1 MRFSIYSEL
10 QSWPGKSQRQV
21 YDEAIEQVVN
31 ADRLGYYAYAIIEH
45 FFFPKFGA
53 SPNPLAFFAKCSE
66 RTKNIVFRTLVHVLP
81 FHNPAVLASQIA
93 AFDLLV
99 EGRYEFGVGRGH
111 AWLAHKAG
119 IPVEETRERYEE
131 ALGILL
137 DALDLERFSHD
148 GTYFKVE
155 DSHIVPRPPAGRK
168 FRISLGDGQPRKPQ
182 VSSHASSAPTAR
194 MASASAVNHGHLRLR
209 KRRGGSLGSGRRR
222 ARRSLRRPGRSY
234 AINDR
239 RFYSV

>member
-81 FHNPAVLASQIA
+81 YHNPVRLAKAAATLDVLSG
-93 AFDLLV
+93 
-99 EGRYEFGVGRGH
+99 GRLIMGVGVGLIEKEIRAMGSPYAERG
-111 AWLAHKAG
+111 AFTDESIAVMRALWTQDEPKFDGKYSQFEGMKFSPKPLQKPSIPIGSNILPAMRFISIESSNARSRCCSSCKNYVGLQIRPNSVSQNWL
-119 IPVEETRERYEE
+119 
-131 ALGILL
+131 
-137 DALDLERFSHD
+137 
-148 GTYFKVE
+148 
-155 DSHIVPRPPAGRK
+155 
-168 FRISLGDGQPRKPQ
+168 
-182 VSSHASSAPTAR
+182 
-194 MASASAVNHGHLRLR
+194 
-209 KRRGGSLGSGRRR
+209 
-222 ARRSLRRPGRSY
+222 
-234 AINDR
+234 
-239 RFYSV
+239 